1 MAKVYYRRY
10 KALIDSGEITLEE
23 AIELVQVEVPERW
36 RDAVIELLRGDQI

>member
-23 AIELVQVEVPERW
+23 AIELVRTEVPERW
-36 RDAVIELLRGDQI
+36 RNAVIELLRGDQI